1 MTALSLHRVR
11 AELGSR
17 EVLHGVDFSVRPG
30 EVLAL
35 VGPNGSGKT
44 TALRCCYRALIP
56 TAGAVVVDGTDSAD
70 LGRRELARTIGAS
83 TQEPRVSA
91 GLTVRESV
99 RSDASRTGHGSSGR
113 TASTVKSS
121 RRAYGRWG

>member
-1 MTALSLHRVR
+1 MTALSLQRVR

-44 TALRCCYRALIP
+44 TALRCC
-56 TAGAVVVDGTDSAD
+56 
-70 LGRRELARTIGAS
+70 
-83 TQEPRVSA
+83 
-91 GLTVRESV
+91 
-99 RSDASRTGHGSSGR
+99 
-113 TASTVKSS
+113 
-121 RRAYGRWG
+121 